1 MMVYVLNYCF
11 SFISSVFSEDKT
23 FKILRKEL
31 DCGVLSQI
39 FCCVCNDMLIALFHH
54 FAKELMVTSE
64 FL

>member
-31 DCGVLSQI
+31 DCGVSQI